1 MATLVLEVDFW
12 SHRVIVDALRE
23 YRSTWIDKI
32 RDAEETNDE
41 MMCLEGANLI
51 VGDINKLIDQ
61 VCEQPVRV
69 DTL

>member
-1 MATLVLEVDFW
+1 MATVTLEVDFW

-32 RDAEETNDE
+32 RDAEEANDE

-51 VGDINKLIDQ
+51 VADINKLIDQ
-61 VCEQPVRV
+61 VCDQPVIV

>member
-1 MATLVLEVDFW
+1 MATVTLEVDFW

-23 YRSTWIDKI
+23 YRSIWIDKI
-32 RDAEETNDE
+32 RDAEEGKDE
-41 MMCLEGANLI
+41 QICIEGANLI

-61 VCEQPVRV
+61 VCEQPVTV

>member
-1 MATLVLEVDFW
+1 MATVTLEVDFW

-32 RDAEETNDE
+32 RDAEEANDE

-51 VGDINKLIDQ
+51 VADINKLIDQ
-61 VCEQPVRV
+61 VCEQPVIV

>member
-1 MATLVLEVDFW
+1 MATVTLEVDFW

-32 RDAEETNDE
+32 RDAEEANDE

-51 VGDINKLIDQ
+51 VADINKLIDQ
-61 VCEQPVRV
+61 VCDQPVTV